1 MKKDYSFLG
10 MVEKREI
17 KPKKTGRNVF
27 LSVLFLLLIS
37 YMLWPNTEPF
47 VHEGVKLSTS
57 SWSNSP
63 FAPMGNGVVN
73 DNAIMTSALM
83 ENEKEEV
90 KRVRNEAEIIVCNG
104 LLSEQLLEIK
114 EILKNYAYL
123 DRSRLDFLEEFKSKQ
138 RAHDISINTAYLM
151 ACAEPTDTNFQIVK
165 EIESLTEKLWTLVT
179 SGNETMFVQ
188 VLPNDELVPVTS
200 FNTSQISIRP
210 ATLAEQEQLRSVL
223 STGAPNLMENA
234 TKAFEL
240 RNDSEYSE
248 WAKQFGL
255 VVQPKLSSAN
265 PFKS

>member
-10 MVEKREI
+10 IVEKREI
-17 KPKKTGRNVF
+17 KPKKTGRNIF
-27 LSVLFLLLIS
+27 LSILFLLLIS
-37 YMLWPNTEPF
+37 YMLWPNPEPF
-47 VHEGVKLSTS
+47 VHEGVKLSNP

-73 DNAIMTSALM
+73 DTTMTSSIM
-83 ENEKEEV
+83 ENEEEKEV
-90 KRVRNEAEIIVCNG
+90 KRVRNEAEIIACNG
-104 LLSEQLLEIK
+104 LLSDQLLEIK
-114 EILKNYAYL
+114 EILKNYAYI

-151 ACAEPTDTNFQIVK
+151 ACSEPTDTNFKIVK
-165 EIESLTEKLWTLVT
+165 EIESLTEKLWALVT
-179 SGNETMFVQ
+179 SGNDTMFVQ

-200 FNTSQISIRP
+200 FNTTQISIRQ

-223 STGAPNLMENA
+223 STEAPSLIENA